1 MIQPAVMIYD
11 PSKETP
17 GRPDYNQTI
26 RYIFQHIDFAIS
38 EDEANVITALF
49 TEVWDE
55 LQGQKVTDADLKE
68 KVFEHCRSTF
78 MVFQSREKIDAVVS
92 LIIAYLRSISQFI

>member
-1 MIQPAVMIYD
+1 MIQPALMIYD

-17 GRPDYNQTI
+17 GKPDFNQTI

-49 TEVWDE
+49 TEVWDD
-55 LQGQKVTDADLKE
+55 LHGQTVTHDDLKD

-78 MVFQSREKIDAVVS
+78 MVFHSREKIDAVVS
-92 LIIAYLRSISQFI
+92 LIIAYLRSIGQFI

>member
-1 MIQPAVMIYD
+1 MLATQVKIYD

-17 GRPDYNQTI
+17 GKPDFNQTI

-49 TEVWDE
+49 TEVWDD
-55 LQGQKVTDADLKE
+55 LHGQSVTDANLKD
-68 KVFEHCRSTF
+68 KVYEHCRSTF

-92 LIIAYLRSISQFI
+92 LIISYLRSIGQFI